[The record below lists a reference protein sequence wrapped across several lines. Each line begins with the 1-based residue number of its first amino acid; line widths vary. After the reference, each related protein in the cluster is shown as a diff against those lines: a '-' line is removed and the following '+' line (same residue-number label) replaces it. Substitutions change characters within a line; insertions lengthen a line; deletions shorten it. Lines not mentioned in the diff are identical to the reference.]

1 MQQKFPSRIA
11 GCAQRSDHRR
21 FFYNRI
27 VCRNCKNE
35 RHDGNQ
41 DVQQYLYHRLVKFDC
56 LIAVARQITR
66 QRGMRR
72 KNLDEIIGPFFFLVF
87 IFRFRIVFPG
97 IAVFD
102 MVIGNGII
110 PFFGHDSHTEFNR
123 IEHHVTRIAEQR
135 TVIIVRI
142 HTVNCNFILLLRHFA
157 FHQADQIDLCSVFK
171 KTDRA
176 LWFRI
181 QIRVGIFVFIEI
193 LVNRYLLFFQ
203 PCSLVVCEL
212 LFCCKISVFH
222 VVFFKAFI
230 VSIQHA
236 LIRNEKTGHKANR
249 RRHKQKNN
257 EIFSNIVLQFPQQA
271 FS

>member
-11 GCAQRSDHRR
+11 GCTQRSDHRR

-35 RHDGNQ
+35 RHNGNQ
-41 DVQQYLYHRLVKFDC
+41 DVQQYLHHRLVTAHIIAGKFDC

-66 QRGMRR
+66 QRGMSRQ
-72 KNLDEIIGPFFFLVF
+72 NLDEIIGPFFFLVF

-135 TVIIVRI
+135 TVIGKRDKSGNRQLLFINRNHIADLQFVVVRI
-142 HTVNCNFILLLRHFA
+142 HPVDGNLILLLRHFTL
-157 FHQADQIDLCSVFK
+157 HQADQIDLCPVF
-171 KTDRA
+171 
-176 LWFRI
+176 
-181 QIRVGIFVFIEI
+181 E
-193 LVNRYLLFFQ
+193 
-203 PCSLVVCEL
+203 
-212 LFCCKISVFH
+212 
-222 VVFFKAFI
+222 
-230 VSIQHA
+230 
-236 LIRNEKTGHKANR
+236 
-249 RRHKQKNN
+249 
-257 EIFSNIVLQFPQQA
+257 
-271 FS
+271 